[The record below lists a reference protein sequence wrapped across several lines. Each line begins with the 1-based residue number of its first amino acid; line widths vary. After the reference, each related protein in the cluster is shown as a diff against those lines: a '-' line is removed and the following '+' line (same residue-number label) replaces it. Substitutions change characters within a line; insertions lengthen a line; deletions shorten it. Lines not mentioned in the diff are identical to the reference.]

1 MSPLVVVPS
10 NVVVGVV
17 LVDIIVEPLS
27 KSGRVVI
34 GAFRVACGIFPRTVV
49 PTIFDVVVNIVL
61 VDIVVEPRSKS
72 SNIVVAK

>member
-10 NVVVGVV
+10 NVVVVV

-34 GAFRVACGIFPRTVV
+34 RGFRVACGTFPLIVV
-49 PTIFDVVVNIVL
+49 PIFDVVLNIVL

>member
-10 NVVVGVV
+10 NVVVDVV

-34 GAFRVACGIFPRTVV
+34 KGFRVACGTFPLIVV
-49 PTIFDVVVNIVL
+49 PIVDVVVNILV

-72 SNIVVAK
+72 SKGIVDAK